1 MSDTNNQRRER
12 KTQVGKVTSDK
23 RDKTITVEV
32 ERLVRH
38 RMYDKFLRRR
48 TKVHAHDENNE
59 AGLGDVVELIACR
72 PLSKTKNFRLMRV
85 VRLGKAHA
93 AEQAG
98 GES

>member
-1 MSDTNNQRRER
+1 MSDTNNQRRAR

-32 ERLVRH
+32 ERVVRH

-59 AGLGDVVELIACR
+59 AGLGDVVELTAIR
-72 PLSKTKNFRLMRV
+72 PLSKLKRWRLTRI
-85 VRLGKAHA
+85 VRK
-93 AEQAG
+93 
-98 GES
+98 GEGVEA